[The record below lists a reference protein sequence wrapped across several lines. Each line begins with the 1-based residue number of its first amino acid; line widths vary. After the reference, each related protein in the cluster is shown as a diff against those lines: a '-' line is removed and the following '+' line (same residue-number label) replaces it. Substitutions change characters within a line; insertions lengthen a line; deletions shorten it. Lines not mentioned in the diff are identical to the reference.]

1 MDRELY
7 KKIEALKKI
16 DKLKKEALEL
26 LKENKTA
33 KKSKVSYKED
43 EIAHL
48 EENYYTFA
56 DVYRLMLLKAGENI
70 D

>member
-7 KKIEALKKI
+7 KRLKALEKI

-43 EIAHL
+43 EIAYL
-48 EENYYTFA
+48 EENFQTFA

>member
-7 KKIEALKKI
+7 KRLKALEKI

-43 EIAHL
+43 EIAYL

>member
-7 KKIEALKKI
+7 ERIKALEKI

-43 EIAHL
+43 EIAYL
-48 EENYYTFA
+48 EENYYTVA